1 MRAAH
6 HLAKDRRR
14 VLPPVAAFAALV
26 LSYAVHVPPA
36 AAGPPGA
43 SCQELDVPVSL
54 DILLAAHVHVQLCVP
69 GGERHSAVQVLLPG
83 ATYNSYYWDFPYQP
97 DTYSYVRA
105 ANAAGYPTLN
115 VDRVGTGGSSREPSV
130 AVTLASQAAVV
141 HQLVGKL
148 RAGAIGGIAFPRV
161 VLVGHSLGSAL
172 AEAEASTYHDVA
184 GVVLTGATH
193 HVSAVDLTGAVLTA
207 AYPAGEDPKFGSGY
221 DIGYITTIPGERASV
236 FYAAPDTD
244 AGVVAVDEAEKDVV
258 SATELAGAVLELTGT
273 ASRDITAPVLIA
285 QGGADLLFCSGP
297 LSSDC
302 SGAAALYWQEAPY
315 FCAAARLRTYVLPG
329 AGHDVNL
336 ERNAADYRRAV
347 ADWLGQFV
355 PDT

>member
-1 MRAAH
+1 MSAAH
-6 HLAKDRRR
+6 HLSKGRRR
-14 VLPPVAAFAALV
+14 ALLPVAAFAALV

-36 AAGPPGA
+36 AADPPRA
-43 SCQELDVPVSL
+43 SCQEFDVPVSL
-54 DILLAAHVHVQLCVP
+54 DILLSAHVHVQLCVP
-69 GGERHSAVQVLLPG
+69 GGERHRVVQMLLPG

-141 HQLVGKL
+141 HQLVRKL
-148 RAGAIGGIAFPRV
+148 RAGAIGGIAFTRV

-207 AYPAGEDPKFGSGY
+207 AYPAVEDPKFGAGY
-221 DIGYITTIPGERASV
+221 DLGYLTTVPGKRASV
-236 FYAAPDTD
+236 FYSAADTD
-244 AGVVAVDEAEKDVV
+244 PGVVAADEAGKDVV
-258 SATELAGAVLELTGT
+258 SATELAGAVLELTGP
-273 ASRDITAPVLIA
+273 ASRDVTAPVLIA
-285 QGGADLLFCSGP
+285 QGGADSLFCSGP

-302 SGAAALYWQEAPY
+302 RSAEALYRQEAPY
-315 FCAAARLRTYVLPG
+315 FCAAARLRTYVLAG

-347 ADWLGQFV
+347 TDWLGQFV
-355 PDT
+355 PGA